1 MRLGPGPSGRAS
13 IQVADRKGRV
23 MDRAIA
29 ANLAQDGADW
39 KVGVDI
45 GGTFIDFCALEANSG
60 RVASLKVLTTPEDPG
75 AELMTGLALLAERE
89 GFDPTRMTRFVHG
102 TTVGI
107 NTIIQRKG
115 AQLALFTNAGFEDVI
130 ELARLRMP
138 DMYSLFCTRPEPLIP
153 RDMVFGIPVRMRAD
167 GSESQAPDM
176 DAVERA
182 VATAKATGAQG
193 IIVSFLH
200 SWRNGAQEASVKAA
214 IARLA
219 PELFVFSSAEVWP
232 VIREYERSSTAILN
246 GYVHPRVSGYLTA
259 LEERLKGSGV
269 PARPMLTK
277 SNGGLMNAAEG
288 KHACVNMLLSGTASG
303 VIGASWLA
311 RRAGEGKILTLDIGG
326 TSADFALIIGGE
338 PQFGTG
344 ELIGEFPLHI
354 PSVSVSSIGVG
365 GGSIASVD
373 AQGVLRVGPESAG
386 STPGPACYGRGGQ
399 RATVTDAMVVCGWLG
414 HTEMAYGQLKID
426 VVLAHRAVGD
436 LATRLGRTVEQ
447 TAQAILDIA
456 VSEMFVEVEKL
467 ASRAGVDLRD
477 FTLMPFGGGGPMLGA
492 FLARELGMKRLMAP
506 RRPGVVSALGGLVA
520 DLRGDFIR
528 TIFAPLSDASLPGI
542 HSAFEALA
550 REGRDW
556 LAAQGH
562 DAAAELSLSCDM
574 RYVGQSYEIEVVLSP
589 EWLVDGDAAAIAQAF
604 HLTHERLYDFHD
616 PEGEIELV
624 NARLSAVGAGPA
636 LSFPEIDE
644 KDAPAIPAR
653 RLPVYTGQ
661 RVETVDL
668 HDRQALVPGS
678 VFHGPAVVVQEDTTF
693 AIPIGTQARV
703 DRHLNLLLTFGE

>member
-1 MRLGPGPSGRAS
+1 
-13 IQVADRKGRV
+13 
-23 MDRAIA
+23 MDRAIRVDEA
-29 ANLAQDGADW
+29 RSEADW

-60 RVASLKVLTTPEDPG
+60 RVASLKVLTTPDDPG
-75 AELMTGLALLAERE
+75 AELMTGLKLLAERE
-89 GFDPTRMTRFVHG
+89 GFDPTHMTRFVHG

-115 AQLALFTNAGFEDVI
+115 APLALFTNAGFEDVI

-138 DMYSLFCTRPEPLIP
+138 DMYSLFCSRSDPLIP
-153 RDMVFGIPVRMRAD
+153 RDMVFGIPARMRAD

-176 DAVERA
+176 AAVERS
-182 VATAKATGAQG
+182 VAAAKANGAQG

-200 SWRNGAQEASVKAA
+200 AWRNGAQEASVKSA

-219 PELFVFSSAEVWP
+219 PELFVFTSAEVWP

-259 LEERLKGSGV
+259 LEERLTSRGV
-269 PARPMLTK
+269 SARPMLTK

-288 KHACVNMLLSGTASG
+288 KRACVNMLLSGTASG

-311 RRAGEGKILTLDIGG
+311 RQAGEDRILTLDIGG

-338 PQFGTG
+338 AQFGTG

-386 STPGPACYGRGGQ
+386 STPGPACYGRGGM

-414 HTEMAYGQLKID
+414 HSEMAYGQLSID
-426 VVLAHRAVGD
+426 TGLAHRAVGD
-436 LATRLGRTVEQ
+436 LAARLGRPVEQ

-492 FLARELGMKRLMAP
+492 FLARELGMKRVMAP

-528 TIFAPLSDASLPGI
+528 TIFSPLSAASLPAI
-542 HSAFEALA
+542 RAAFEALA
-550 REGRDW
+550 QEGRDW

-562 DAAAELSLSCDM
+562 HAATELNLSCDM
-574 RYVGQSYEIEVVLSP
+574 RYIGQSYEIEVVLSP
-589 EWLVDGDAAAIAQAF
+589 KWLAESDAEAIAQAF
-604 HLTHERLYDFHD
+604 HRTHEQLYDFHD
-616 PEGEIELV
+616 PDGAIELV
-624 NARLSAVGAGPA
+624 NVRLSAIGSGPA
-636 LSFPEIDE
+636 LSFPEADE
-644 KDAPAIPAR
+644 IEALVSPAR
-653 RLPVYTGQ
+653 RIPIYAGLS
-661 RVETVDL
+661 VETVDL
-668 HDRQALVPGS
+668 YDRQALEPGS
-678 VFHGPAVVVQEDTTF
+678 TFQGPAVVVQEDTTF
-693 AIPIGTQARV
+693 AIPAGTQARV
-703 DRHLNLLLTFGE
+703 DRHLNLLLTFAE

>member
-1 MRLGPGPSGRAS
+1 
-13 IQVADRKGRV
+13 
-23 MDRAIA
+23 MDDAIA
-29 ANLAQDGADW
+29 CTADEAQNEADW

-45 GGTFIDFCALEANSG
+45 GGTFIDFCALEARSG

-75 AELMTGLALLAERE
+75 AELMTGLRLLAERE

-115 AQLALFTNAGFEDVI
+115 APLALFTNAGFEDVI

-138 DMYSLFCTRPEPLIP
+138 DMYSLFCSRPDPLIS
-153 RDMVFGIPVRMRAD
+153 RDMVFGIAARMRAD

-176 DAVERA
+176 AAVERA
-182 VATAKATGAQG
+182 VAVAKANGAQG

-200 SWRNGAQEASVKAA
+200 SWRNAAQEASVKAT

-219 PELFVFSSAEVWP
+219 PDLFIFSSAEVWP

-259 LEERLKGSGV
+259 LEERLKDRGV

-288 KHACVNMLLSGTASG
+288 KRACVNMLLSGTASG

-311 RRAGEGKILTLDIGG
+311 RQAGEDKVLTLDIGG

-338 PQFGTG
+338 AQFGTG

-386 STPGPACYGRGGQ
+386 STPGPACYGRGGE

-414 HTEMAYGQLKID
+414 HSEMAYGQLRID
-426 VVLAHRAVGD
+426 TKLAHRVIGD
-436 LATRLGRTVEQ
+436 LAALLGRPVQ
-447 TAQAILDIA
+447 QAAQAILDIA

-492 FLARELGMKRLMAP
+492 FLARELGMKRVMAP

-528 TIFAPLSDASLPGI
+528 TIFSPLTGATLLAI
-542 HSAFEALA
+542 REAFEALA

-562 DAAAELSLSCDM
+562 DAAAELSFSCDM
-574 RYVGQSYEIEVVLSP
+574 RYIGQSYEIEVVLLS
-589 EWLVDGDAAAIAQAF
+589 EWLTDGNVAAIEQAF

-616 PEGEIELV
+616 PQGEIELV
-624 NARLSAVGAGPA
+624 NVRLSAVGAGPK

-644 KDAPAIPAR
+644 IDAPAIPAR
-653 RLPVYTGQ
+653 RLPVYTGLS
-661 RVETVDL
+661 VETVDL
-668 HDRQALVPGS
+668 HDRQTLVPGS
-678 VFHGPAVVVQEDTTF
+678 TFHGPAVVVQEDTTF
-693 AIPIGTQARV
+693 AIPAGAQARV
-703 DRHLNLLLTFGE
+703 DRHLNLLLTFPE

>member
-1 MRLGPGPSGRAS
+1 
-13 IQVADRKGRV
+13 
-23 MDRAIA
+23 MDGAVA
-29 ANLAQDGADW
+29 ANEARSKSDW

-60 RVASLKVLTTPEDPG
+60 RVSSLKVLTTPEDPG
-75 AELMTGLALLAERE
+75 AELMTGLTLLAERE

-115 AQLALFTNAGFEDVI
+115 APLALFTNAGFEDVI

-138 DMYSLFCTRPEPLIP
+138 DMYSLFCSRPAPLIS
-153 RDMVFGIPVRMRAD
+153 RDMVFGIPVRMRPD

-176 DAVERA
+176 AAVTNA
-182 VATAKATGAQG
+182 VTVAKAKGAQG
-193 IIVSFLH
+193 IVVSFLH
-200 SWRNGAQEASVKAA
+200 AWRNGAQEAAVKAA
-214 IARLA
+214 VARLA
-219 PELFVFSSAEVWP
+219 PELFVFTSAEVWP

-246 GYVHPRVSGYLTA
+246 GYVHPRVSSYLTA
-259 LEERLKGSGV
+259 LEERLKGRQV

-288 KHACVNMLLSGTASG
+288 KRACVNMLLSGTASG

-311 RRAGEGKILTLDIGG
+311 RQAGEDKILTLDIGG

-338 PQFGTG
+338 AQFGTG

-386 STPGPACYGRGGQ
+386 STPGPSCYGRGGTQ
-399 RATVTDAMVVCGWLG
+399 ATVTDAMVVCGWLG
-414 HTEMAYGQLKID
+414 HSEMAYGQLTID
-426 VVLAHRAVGD
+426 AGLAHRAVSE
-436 LATRLGRTVEQ
+436 LAARLGRTVEQ

-492 FLARELGMKRLMAP
+492 FLARELGMKRVIAP

-528 TIFAPLSDASLPGI
+528 TIFSPLSAESLPAVRE
-542 HSAFEALA
+542 AFEALA
-550 REGRDW
+550 QEGRDW

-562 DAAAELSLSCDM
+562 DAAAELNLFCDM
-574 RYVGQSYEIEVVLSP
+574 RYLGQSYEIEVVLSP
-589 EWLVDGDAAAIAQAF
+589 EWLVKSDTAAIEQAF
-604 HLTHERLYDFHD
+604 HRTHEQLYDFHD
-616 PEGEIELV
+616 PRGAIEIV
-624 NARLSAVGAGPA
+624 NVRLSAIGAGPV
-636 LSFPEIDE
+636 LSFPEADE
-644 KDAPAIPAR
+644 INAPASPAR
-653 RLPVYTGQ
+653 RLPVYTG
-661 RVETVDL
+661 RTVETVDL
-668 HDRQALVPGS
+668 HDRGTLMPGS
-678 VFHGPAVVVQEDTTF
+678 TFLGPAVVVQEDTTF
-693 AIPIGTQARV
+693 AIPAGTQARV
-703 DRHLNLLLTFGE
+703 DRHLNLLLTFAE

>member
-1 MRLGPGPSGRAS
+1 MDGV
-13 IQVADRKGRV
+13 ITADE
-23 MDRAIA
+23 
-29 ANLAQDGADW
+29 AQNEADW

-60 RVASLKVLTTPEDPG
+60 RLASLKVLTTPEDPG
-75 AELMTGLALLAERE
+75 AELMTGLTLLAERE
-89 GFDPTRMTRFVHG
+89 GFDPAHMTRFVHG

-115 AQLALFTNAGFEDVI
+115 APLALFTNAGFEDVI

-138 DMYSLFCTRPEPLIP
+138 DMYSLFCSRPDPLIP

-167 GSESQAPDM
+167 GSESRAPDM
-176 DAVERA
+176 AAVERA
-182 VATAKATGAQG
+182 VAVAKANGAQG

-200 SWRNGAQEASVKAA
+200 SWRNAVQEASVKAA
-214 IARLA
+214 IAHLA
-219 PELFVFSSAEVWP
+219 PELFVFCSAEVWP

-259 LEERLKGSGV
+259 LEERLKGQGV

-311 RRAGEGKILTLDIGG
+311 RQAGEDRILTLDIGG
-326 TSADFALIIGGE
+326 TSADFALIIDGK

-386 STPGPACYGRGGQ
+386 STPGPACYGRGGE

-414 HTEMAYGQLKID
+414 HSEMAYGQLSID
-426 VVLAHRAVGD
+426 TGLAQRAVGE
-436 LATRLGRTVEQ
+436 LAARLGRPVEQ

-492 FLARELGMKRLMAP
+492 FLARELGMKRVMAP

-528 TIFAPLSDASLPGI
+528 TMFSPLSGTSLPAI
-542 HSAFEALA
+542 REAFETLA
-550 REGRDW
+550 QEGRDW
-556 LAAQGH
+556 LVAQGH
-562 DAAAELSLSCDM
+562 NAAAQFNLSCDM
-574 RYVGQSYEIEVVLSP
+574 RYIGQSYEIEVVLSP
-589 EWLVDGDAAAIAQAF
+589 EWLANGNAAAIADAF
-604 HLTHERLYDFHD
+604 HLTHQRLYDFHD
-616 PEGEIELV
+616 PYGTIELV
-624 NARLSAVGAGPA
+624 NVRLSAVGAGPK
-636 LSFPEIDE
+636 LSVPEIDVIA
-644 KDAPAIPAR
+644 APAIPAR
-653 RLPVYTGQ
+653 RLSVYTGVN
-661 RVETVDL
+661 VETIDL
-668 HDRQALVPGS
+668 HDRQTLAPGS
-678 VFHGPAVVVQEDTTF
+678 TFQGPAVVVQEDTTF
-693 AIPIGTQARV
+693 AIPAGAQASV
-703 DRHLNLLLTFGE
+703 DRHLNLLLTFPE

>member
-1 MRLGPGPSGRAS
+1 
-13 IQVADRKGRV
+13 
-23 MDRAIA
+23 MDGAIA
-29 ANLAQDGADW
+29 ADEARNQADW

-75 AELMTGLALLAERE
+75 AELMTGLRLLAERE

-115 AQLALFTNAGFEDVI
+115 APLALFTNAGFEDVI

-138 DMYSLFCTRPEPLIP
+138 DMYSLFCSRPDPLIS
-153 RDMVFGIPVRMRAD
+153 RDMVFGIPTRMRAD

-176 DAVERA
+176 VAVEKA
-182 VATAKATGAQG
+182 VAAAKANGALG
-193 IIVSFLH
+193 IIVCFLH
-200 SWRNGAQEASVKAA
+200 AWRNAAQEASVKAA

-219 PELFVFSSAEVWP
+219 PDLFVFSSAEVWP

-246 GYVHPRVSGYLTA
+246 GYVHPRVSSYLTA
-259 LEERLKGSGV
+259 LEARLKDRGV

-288 KHACVNMLLSGTASG
+288 KRACVNMLLSGTASG

-311 RRAGEGKILTLDIGG
+311 RQAGENRILTLDIGG
-326 TSADFALIIGGE
+326 TSADFALIIDGE

-373 AQGVLRVGPESAG
+373 AQTVLRVGPESAG
-386 STPGPACYGRGGQ
+386 STPGPACYGRGGE

-414 HTEMAYGQLKID
+414 HSEMAYGQLRID
-426 VVLAHRAVGD
+426 TQLAHRAVGD
-436 LATRLGRTVEQ
+436 LAARLGRTVEQ

-492 FLARELGMKRLMAP
+492 FLARELGMKRVMAP

-520 DLRGDFIR
+520 NLRSDFIR
-528 TIFAPLSDASLPGI
+528 TVFTPLSGATLPAI
-542 HSAFEALA
+542 REAFEALA
-550 REGRDW
+550 HEGRGW

-562 DAAAELSLSCDM
+562 DAAAELTLSCDM
-574 RYVGQSYEIEVVLSP
+574 RYFGQSYEIEVVLSP
-589 EWLVDGDAAAIAQAF
+589 EWLTDDDVAPIEQAF
-604 HLTHERLYDFHD
+604 HLTHQRLYDFHD
-616 PEGEIELV
+616 PDGEVELV
-624 NARLSAVGAGPA
+624 DIRLSAIGAGPK
-636 LSFPEIDE
+636 LSLPETEEVDV
-644 KDAPAIPAR
+644 AAIPAR
-653 RLPVYTGQ
+653 RLPVYTGL

-678 VFHGPAVVVQEDTTF
+678 TFHGPAVVVQEDTTF
-693 AIPIGTQARV
+693 AIPAGAQARV
-703 DRHLNLLLTFGE
+703 DRHLNLLLTFAE

>member
-1 MRLGPGPSGRAS
+1 
-13 IQVADRKGRV
+13 
-23 MDRAIA
+23 MDGVIA
-29 ANLAQDGADW
+29 ADEARQAADW

-75 AELMTGLALLAERE
+75 AELMTGLTLLAQRE
-89 GFDPTRMTRFVHG
+89 GFDPIHMTRFVHG

-115 AQLALFTNAGFEDVI
+115 APLALFTNAGFEDVI

-138 DMYSLFCTRPEPLIP
+138 EMYSLFCSRPDPLIS
-153 RDMVFGIPVRMRAD
+153 RDMVFGIPARMRAD

-176 DAVERA
+176 AAVESA
-182 VATAKATGAQG
+182 VAEAKANGAEG
-193 IIVSFLH
+193 VIVSFLH
-200 SWRNGAQEASVKAA
+200 AWRNAAQEASVKAA
-214 IARLA
+214 IVSLA
-219 PELFVFSSAEVWP
+219 PDLFVFTSAEVWP

-259 LEERLKGSGV
+259 LEERLRSRGV

-288 KHACVNMLLSGTASG
+288 KRACVNMLLSGTASG

-311 RRAGEGKILTLDIGG
+311 RQAGEDKVLTLDIGG

-338 PQFGTG
+338 AQFGTG

-386 STPGPACYGRGGQ
+386 STPGPACYGRGGA

-414 HTEMAYGQLKID
+414 HSEMAYGQLKVD
-426 VVLAHRAVGD
+426 NGLAQRAVGD
-436 LATRLGRTVEQ
+436 LAARLGRPVEQ

-492 FLARELGMKRLMAP
+492 FLARELGMKRVMAP

-528 TIFAPLSDASLPGI
+528 TIFSPLSGTSLPTI
-542 HSAFEALA
+542 REAFEALA
-550 REGRDW
+550 QEGRDW

-562 DAAAELSLSCDM
+562 DTAAQLNLSCDM

-589 EWLVDGDAAAIAQAF
+589 EWLADGDREAIEQAF
-604 HLTHERLYDFHD
+604 HRTHEQLYDFHD
-616 PEGEIELV
+616 PDGAIELV
-624 NARLSAVGAGPA
+624 NVRLSAIGAGPA
-636 LSFPEIDE
+636 LVFPEIDGI
-644 KDAPAIPAR
+644 DAPASPAR
-653 RLPVYTGQ
+653 RLPVYTGLS
-661 RVETVDL
+661 VETVDL
-668 HDRQALVPGS
+668 HDRQTLVPGS
-678 VFHGPAVVVQEDTTF
+678 TFQGPAVVVQEDTTF
-693 AIPIGTQARV
+693 AIPAGAQARV
-703 DRHLNLLLTFGE
+703 DRHLNLLLTFAE

>member
-1 MRLGPGPSGRAS
+1 
-13 IQVADRKGRV
+13 
-23 MDRAIA
+23 MDGAIA

-311 RRAGEGKILTLDIGG
+311 RQAGEGKILTLDIGG

-386 STPGPACYGRGGQ
+386 STPGPACYGRGGE

-426 VVLAHRAVGD
+426 VGLAHRAVGD
-436 LATRLGRTVEQ
+436 LASRLGRTVEQ

-574 RYVGQSYEIEVVLSP
+574 RYVGQSYEIEVVVSP
-589 EWLVDGDAAAIAQAF
+589 EWLVEGDAAAISQAF

-644 KDAPAIPAR
+644 KDARAIPAR

>member
-1 MRLGPGPSGRAS
+1 
-13 IQVADRKGRV
+13 
-23 MDRAIA
+23 MDGSIA
-29 ANLAQDGADW
+29 ADEARNEADW

-45 GGTFIDFCALEANSG
+45 GGTFIDFCALETNSG

-75 AELMTGLALLAERE
+75 AELMTGLRLLAERE

-115 AQLALFTNAGFEDVI
+115 APLALFTNAGFEDVI

-138 DMYSLFCTRPEPLIP
+138 DMYSLFCSRPDPLIS
-153 RDMVFGIPVRMRAD
+153 RDMVFGIPIRVRAD
-167 GSESQAPDM
+167 GSQSQAPDM
-176 DAVERA
+176 VAVERSVA
-182 VATAKATGAQG
+182 VAKANGALG
-193 IIVSFLH
+193 IIVCFLH
-200 SWRNGAQEASVKAA
+200 AWRNAAQEASVKEA

-219 PELFVFSSAEVWP
+219 PDLFVFSSAEVWP

-246 GYVHPRVSGYLTA
+246 GYVHPRVAGYLTA
-259 LEERLKGSGV
+259 LEERLKGRGV
-269 PARPMLTK
+269 PAHPMLTK

-288 KHACVNMLLSGTASG
+288 KRACVNMLLSGTASG

-311 RRAGEGKILTLDIGG
+311 RQAGENRILTLDVGG
-326 TSADFALIIGGE
+326 TSADFALIIDGE
-338 PQFGTG
+338 PRFGTG

-386 STPGPACYGRGGQ
+386 SMPGPACYGRGGE

-414 HTEMAYGQLKID
+414 HSEMAYGQLRID
-426 VVLAHRAVGD
+426 TGLAYRAVGE
-436 LATRLGRTVEQ
+436 LAARLGRPIEQ

-528 TIFAPLSDASLPGI
+528 TVFSPLSAVALGGTRA
-542 HSAFEALA
+542 AFEGLA

-562 DAAAELSLSCDM
+562 DAVAELNLSCDM
-574 RYVGQSYEIEVVLSP
+574 RYVGQSYEIEVVLLP
-589 EWLVDGDAAAIAQAF
+589 QWLMDDNVAAIEQAF
-604 HLTHERLYDFHD
+604 HLSHQKLYDFHD
-616 PEGEIELV
+616 PDGEIELV
-624 NARLSAVGAGPA
+624 NVRLSAIGARTK
-636 LSFPEIDE
+636 LSFPEIE
-644 KDAPAIPAR
+644 EIDAPAIPAR
-653 RLPVYTGQ
+653 RLPVYTGA
-661 RVETVDL
+661 RMETVDL

-678 VFHGPAVVVQEDTTF
+678 TFHGPAVVVQEDTTF
-693 AIPIGTQARV
+693 AIPAGAQARV
-703 DRHLNLLLTFGE
+703 DRHLNLLLTFAE